1 MENISLILVDD
12 HQMFREGLHLLLSK
26 LDDIGTIREAA
37 NAHDLFELLKQEV
50 PQLIFMDIDLPG
62 SDGIEISRRVMNE
75 YPAVNI
81 IALSMYA
88 DEDYYLPMID
98 AGAKGFILKNSG
110 FDDVENSIKRV
121 MAGKN
126 YYSQEILSGLIT
138 ARNRKNHQAKKHNDL
153 SERETEILQSI
164 CQGLSNLEI
173 AEKLNISKRTVDKHR
188 ENILQKTKARNTA
201 GLVMFAIKN
210 GIIPM

>member
-1 MENISLILVDD
+1 MSLILVDD

-26 LDDIGTIREAA
+26 LNEIDKIREAS
-37 NAHDLFELLKQEV
+37 NAAELFELLKQEV

-62 SDGIEISRRVMNE
+62 TDGIEITREVLKSH
-75 YPAVNI
+75 PSINI

-88 DEDYYLPMID
+88 DEVYYLPMIE

-121 MAGKN
+121 MAGKY
-126 YYSQEILSGLIT
+126 YYSQEILSGLIS
-138 ARNRKNHQAKKHNDL
+138 ARNRKKHQQKKNNDL

-164 CQGLSNLEI
+164 CLGLSNIEI

-188 ENILQKTKARNTA
+188 ENILQKTKTKNTA

-210 GIIPM
+210 GIIPMQ